1 MIADLDC
8 KKQIAGLTYILMTD
22 LFFSRQIFMLNL
34 LMTDLFFW
42 IDLYTD
48 DRFIFFTTDFYA
60 KSFNDRF
67 IIFKSQQIFSK
78 HDLA

>member
-48 DRFIFFTTDFYA
+48 DRFIF
-60 KSFNDRF
+60 SR
-67 IIFKSQQIFSK
+67 QIFMLNPLMT
-78 HDLA
+78 DL